1 MRIVATL
8 ACVTSVC
15 LLATTSAWT
24 DEPAAR
30 GWDLLRSK
38 PYLPPDFSL
47 AVIDDIWQVWP
58 GPKRDRARK
67 ATPAERRKMIFLRYG
82 LMEPPDSPGAGPALG
97 YLDNGDGKWVM
108 NCLACHAGKVAGRV
122 IPGLPNSHF
131 ALQSLIEDVR
141 LTKLRLFERPAHLDL
156 ASLKMPLGTTH
167 GTTNAVIFGVLL
179 GQRRDRDMQVVPE
192 TEVPPPLHHDMDA
205 PPFWNVK
212 KKRRLYADGFAP
224 KNHRMLMQF
233 VLLPSA
239 DAATLTSW
247 EADFR
252 DILAWIESVD
262 APAWPFE
269 IDETLAAEGRAVF
282 EKHCS
287 RCHGTYGADGEY
299 TQVTVPLDEIET
311 DPVRVQALTIEHR
324 EWVRDGWMSRYGEDP
339 VDVAPAGYVAPPLD
353 GIWASA
359 PYFHNGSVP
368 TLWHVLNPAE
378 RPTVWKRSED
388 GYHRGQVGLEFEAFD
403 AVPLSADT
411 PYRRRQH
418 FDTKQRG
425 KSAAGH
431 RFPDRLDASQKRSV
445 LEYLKTL

>member
-1 MRIVATL
+1 MRIVTQL
-8 ACVTSVC
+8 ACVTGVC
-15 LLATTSAWT
+15 LIAATGVSA
-24 DEPAAR
+24 DEPDDR
-30 GWDLLRSK
+30 GWELLRSK
-38 PYLPPDFSL
+38 PYLPPDFSQ

-58 GPKRDRARK
+58 GPERDRARK
-67 ATPAERRKMIFLRYG
+67 ATPAERRKMIFSRYG
-82 LMEPPDSPGAGPALG
+82 LMEPPDSPGSGPALG
-97 YLDNGDGKWVM
+97 YLDDGAGNWVM

-122 IPGLPNSHF
+122 VPGLPNSHF
-131 ALQSLIEDVR
+131 ALHSLIEDVR

-179 GQRRDRDMQVVPE
+179 GQRRDRDMQVIPE
-192 TEVPPPLHHDMDA
+192 TEQPPAMHHDMDA

-224 KNHRMLMQF
+224 KNHRVLMQF
-233 VLLPSA
+233 VLLPST

-262 APAWPFE
+262 APAWPFD
-269 IDETLAAEGRAVF
+269 IDKALAADGRVVF
-282 EKHCS
+282 EEHCS
-287 RCHGTYGADGEY
+287 RCHGTYGVDGEY
-299 TQVTVPLDEIET
+299 RPVNVPLDEIET
-311 DPVRVQALTIEHR
+311 DPVRARALTTEHR
-324 EWVRDGWMSRYGEDP
+324 EWMRDGWMSRYGKDS
-339 VDVAPAGYVAPPLD
+339 VDVDSGGYIAPPLD

-368 TLWHVLNPAE
+368 TLWHVLHPSE
-378 RPTVWKRSED
+378 RPVVWRRSED
-388 GYHRGQVGLEFEAFD
+388 GYRRGQVGLEFEAFD
-403 AVPLSADT
+403 AVPSSADT
-411 PYRRRQH
+411 TYRKRQY

-431 RFPDRLDASQKRSV
+431 RFPDQLDAAQKRSV